1 MNKNQ
6 ILDKLKELEFVD
18 EKIKEIGH
26 PVKLSEYIGFI
37 SFCLLLILPLPCFF
51 YFSETG
57 DYHPF
62 LFFMGMIS
70 TTVGTLF
77 FVALLSLWKEKSF
90 NFYKDDSSYYKRLDK
105 GLISD
110 LNKYI
115 DTNKTHP
122 KNLDGLLAETKSNIQ
137 SEFSDKETIELMIE
151 IFKENKDIKDKH
163 KDVLINAVKKYEEK
177 IKEQKEE
184 DKELNETLNKAG
196 FESFE
201 KKKDDKI
208 FKIDEVC
215 EHE

>member
-1 MNKNQ
+1 M
-6 ILDKLKELEFVD
+6 DKD
-18 EKIKEIGH
+18 
-26 PVKLSEYIGFI
+26 
-37 SFCLLLILPLPCFF
+37 
-51 YFSETG
+51 
-57 DYHPF
+57 
-62 LFFMGMIS
+62 
-70 TTVGTLF
+70 
-77 FVALLSLWKEKSF
+77 
-90 NFYKDDSSYYKRLDK
+90 
-105 GLISD
+105 LISD

-122 KNLDGLLAETKSNIQ
+122 KNLDGLLVETKSNIQ
-137 SEFSDKETIELMIE
+137 SGFSDKETIELMIE

-163 KDVLINAVKKYEEK
+163 KDVLISAVKKYEEK

-201 KKKDDKI
+201 KKKDDKM